1 MYFDCP
7 NVILTSNYYNYYYEK
22 KDNYIQA
29 AKYYHNGSR
38 LICLTVW
45 FFVNPHI
52 FHLKYG
58 QLIDRIT
65 FIHVTKFFLAFVE
78 LILIPSDFQ
87 EREQKKE

>member
-1 MYFDCP
+1 MSQVFHYLMYFHCP

-29 AKYYHNGSR
+29 AKYYYNGSR

-58 QLIDRIT
+58 QLILI
-65 FIHVTKFFLAFVE
+65 E
-78 LILIPSDFQ
+78 LLLYM
-87 EREQKKE
+87 